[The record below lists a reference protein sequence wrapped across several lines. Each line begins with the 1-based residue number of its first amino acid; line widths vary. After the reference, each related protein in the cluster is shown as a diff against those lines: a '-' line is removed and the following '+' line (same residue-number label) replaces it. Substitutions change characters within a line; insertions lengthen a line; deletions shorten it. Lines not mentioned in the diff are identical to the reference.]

1 MLLREETASR
11 EDGVVPRFLAPA
23 ILNLT
28 DSWEPC
34 VMGKALIILGI
45 LLLIGGIAL
54 SYAPWLFSWFG
65 KLPGDIR
72 IERENGVFF
81 FPITSMLLISVV
93 LSLVLSLFF
102 RR

>member
-1 MLLREETASR
+1 MAKTLIVLGTLL
-11 EDGVVPRFLAPA
+11 VLV
-23 ILNLT
+23 
-28 DSWEPC
+28 
-34 VMGKALIILGI
+34 
-45 LLLIGGIAL
+45 GIAL
-54 SYAPWLFSWFG
+54 LYAPWLFSWFG

-81 FPITSMLLISVV
+81 FPLTSMLLVSIV

>member
-1 MLLREETASR
+1 MARVLIVVGVLLVIM
-11 EDGVVPRFLAPA
+11 GVA
-23 ILNLT
+23 LT
-28 DSWEPC
+28 
-34 VMGKALIILGI
+34 
-45 LLLIGGIAL
+45 
-54 SYAPWLFSWFG
+54 YAPWLFSWFG

-93 LSLVLSLFF
+93 LSLLVSLFF

>member
-1 MLLREETASR
+1 MARVLIAVGVLLVIM
-11 EDGVVPRFLAPA
+11 GVA
-23 ILNLT
+23 LT
-28 DSWEPC
+28 
-34 VMGKALIILGI
+34 
-45 LLLIGGIAL
+45 
-54 SYAPWLFSWFG
+54 YAPWLFSWFG

-93 LSLVLSLFF
+93 LSLLVSLFF